1 MGGSELHPYVEVCKG
16 RIEECIQASA
26 LGRKRERNNF
36 GVSSTWE
43 NRDGVWPMGTGD
55 VSQLDL

>member
-16 RIEECIQASA
+16 RILGRDLEEHIQASA
-26 LGRKRERNNF
+26 LGRKREMNNI

-43 NRDGVWPMGTGD
+43 NRDGV
-55 VSQLDL
+55 